1 MGINNTTK
9 SKEYEDY
16 ISQLRMFRSDYNQ
29 EFSSEITIY
38 IKEDSMDPDELII
51 VKEQMFDGEDNVEY
65 RQKKQKIELRKVRPN
80 CRNSTSWA
88 FPRCSSSRPK
98 PSCSTVW
105 RSPT

>member
-16 ISQLRMFRSDYNQ
+16 ISQLRMFRSDYNH

-51 VKEQMFDGEDNVEY
+51 VKEQMFDGEDNVEF
-65 RQKKQKIELRKVRPN
+65 RQKKKKIELRKVLG
-80 CRNSTSWA
+80 
-88 FPRCSSSRPK
+88 
-98 PSCSTVW
+98 
-105 RSPT
+105 